1 MEPRPQDH
9 SSARTVVLRVRLDGE
24 LPIGRAIAD
33 DRRERCF
40 TGWLGLMGVVQ
51 ALIVEDE
58 GARVGAVGQV
68 DRGSAEPHEGE
79 GN

>member
-58 GARVGAVGQV
+58 GAVGQV
-68 DRGSAEPHEGE
+68 DRGSAEPHGGE